1 MPTLE
6 IPIEQEEIAAFD
18 ATRQLAEPSSIDARK
33 DFAFVDRVIKDA
45 FSSSFEKV
53 IKETFRSSKFLQV
66 QNQYRELRSSLA
78 KCSRLSDDWNS
89 YGAEKPSTHTIEL
102 TLRLL
107 NRLREE
113 LFLPVRLIPS
123 AEGGVAAYFKVDD
136 RVSYLEYRNSGEVI
150 LAMYD
155 QHSEP
160 DIRELTENDADES
173 RAIALIREY
182 ITA

>member
-6 IPIEQEEIAAFD
+6 APIDLQE
-18 ATRQLAEPSSIDARK
+18 TT
-33 DFAFVDRVIKDA
+33 DFEAVQELSVPKSDE
-45 FSSSFEKV
+45 S
-53 IKETFRSSKFLQV
+53 RSTLEYFNSHIQQDFGTSEFLRIQSRFF
-66 QNQYRELRSSLA
+66 QLRSALA
-78 KCSRLSDDWNS
+78 VYSRLSDDWNS
-89 YGAEKPSTHTIEL
+89 YGAEKPSARTVDL
-102 TLRLL
+102 TFRLL
-107 NRLREE
+107 KKLRDE

-123 AEGGVAAYFKVDD
+123 AEGGIAVYFKADD

-155 QHSEP
+155 QHAEP
-160 DIRELTENDADES
+160 DIRELTENDDDES